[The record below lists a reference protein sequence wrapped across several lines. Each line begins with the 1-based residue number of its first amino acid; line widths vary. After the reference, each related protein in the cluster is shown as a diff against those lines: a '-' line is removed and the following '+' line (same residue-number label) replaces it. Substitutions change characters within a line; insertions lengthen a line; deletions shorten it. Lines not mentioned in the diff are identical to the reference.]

1 MRSLTITRP
10 KKRAIP
16 DWEASSA
23 PPAAGESTLRGRP
36 RPDSNYHRGRRY
48 IARSASLSTREAS
61 VQTAVSKESESWENW
76 RVTARHSGGAHIDR
90 QTRAP
95 SLRRPHF
102 EGPVCSLLFIH
113 LRHHDHVSFFLRHV
127 PSIDLS
133 PLRLWPTIML
143 CHGAS
148 RCRPRR
154 LCPLTGRRISHSSSA
169 TYSAPSA

>member
-23 PPAAGESTLRGRP
+23 PPAAGESSLRRRP
-36 RPDSNYHRGRRY
+36 RRAPTTTVVVAISPVQRRCRLAKRLY
-48 IARSASLSTREAS
+48 RLP
-61 VQTAVSKESESWENW
+61 VSKESEHWEDW
-76 RVTARHSGGAHIDR
+76 RVAARHSGGAHIDR

-113 LRHHDHVSFFLRHV
+113 LRHHDHASLFLRHV
-127 PSIDLS
+127 PSIDF
-133 PLRLWPTIML
+133 PPRRPWPTIML

-154 LCPLTGRRISHSSSA
+154 LCPLTGPRISQSSSA
-169 TYSAPSA
+169 TSSAPSA